1 MPGPRSSTCGAES
14 WADPAVLFKSSLRLT
29 DCFDGLVGDGDTS
42 FTGILL
48 VGSLTGILLVRLVRV
63 DSRAGLSGDPDEDRT
78 SLEGRRRARTLGS
91 ERPLSW

>member
-1 MPGPRSSTCGAES
+1 MSSMVGPKG

-29 DCFDGLVGDGDTS
+29 DCLDGLVGDGVTL

-48 VGSLTGILLVRLVRV
+48 VGSLAGILLVFLVQV
-63 DSRAGLSGDPDEDRT
+63 DSRAGLSGDPDEDRA